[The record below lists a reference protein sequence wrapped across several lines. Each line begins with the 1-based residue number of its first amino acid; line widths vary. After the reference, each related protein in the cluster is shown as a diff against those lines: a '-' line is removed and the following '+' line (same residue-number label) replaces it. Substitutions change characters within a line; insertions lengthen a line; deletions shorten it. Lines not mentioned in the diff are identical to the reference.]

1 MTAYLRSPA
10 TQPVVGHSLRWR
22 LSLLRL
28 ALRSLATVH
37 LPVTA
42 VEYLIALGAVVIGAV
57 AQGSVGFGFGMLAAP
72 VLALVDEELVPGAVL
87 LLGLTVALIIAW
99 DERGALDW
107 LGIRWALVGRVL
119 GTLAGAYAVTRL
131 DHDAMAIALGLL
143 ILFAV
148 VISLTGWH
156 VRPTT
161 TTLVGAGMMSGVMGT
176 LTSVGGPP
184 MALVYQRED
193 AAKLRSTLAGFFVF
207 GASLALLVLTVSGEV
222 GERQLVDGVILL
234 PGLFVGLVLSRALA
248 PYLASGRTRA
258 GVLALSAVAAVALV
272 VGALI

>member
-1 MTAYLRSPA
+1 MTAI
-10 TQPVVGHSLRWR
+10 
-22 LSLLRL
+22 
-28 ALRSLATVH
+28 
-37 LPVTA
+37 
-42 VEYLIALGAVVIGAV
+42 EYLIAVAAVIIGAI

-72 VLALVDEELVPGAVL
+72 VLALVDEQLVPGAVL
-87 LLGLTVALIIAW
+87 LLGLTVALIVAW

-131 DHDAMAIALGLL
+131 DHDAMAITLGVLVL
-143 ILFAV
+143 VAV
-148 VISLTGWH
+148 AISLTGWH

-161 TTLVGAGMMSGVMGT
+161 STLVGAGMMSGVMGT
-176 LTSVGGPP
+176 FTSVGGPP
-184 MALVYQRED
+184 MALVYQREE

-222 GERQLVDGVILL
+222 GKRQVVDGLLLL
-234 PGLFVGLVLSRALA
+234 PGLLVGVTLSRLLA
-248 PYLASGRTRA
+248 PYLDRGRTRA
-258 GVLALSAVAAVALV
+258 GVLALSALTAVALV

>member
-1 MTAYLRSPA
+1 MTAI
-10 TQPVVGHSLRWR
+10 
-22 LSLLRL
+22 
-28 ALRSLATVH
+28 
-37 LPVTA
+37 
-42 VEYLIALGAVVIGAV
+42 EYLIAVAAVIIGAI

-72 VLALVDEELVPGAVL
+72 VLALVDEQLVPGAVL
-87 LLGLTVALIIAW
+87 LLGLTVALIVAW

-131 DHDAMAIALGLL
+131 DHDAMAITLGVLVL
-143 ILFAV
+143 VAV
-148 VISLTGWH
+148 AISLTGWH

-161 TTLVGAGMMSGVMGT
+161 STLVGAGMMSGVMGT
-176 LTSVGGPP
+176 FTSVGGPP
-184 MALVYQRED
+184 MALVYQREE

-222 GERQLVDGVILL
+222 GKRQVVDGLLLL
-234 PGLFVGLVLSRALA
+234 PGLLVGVTLSRLLA
-248 PYLASGRTRA
+248 PYLDRGWTRA
-258 GVLALSAVAAVALV
+258 GVLALSALTAVALV